1 MKMTDKQSCYR
12 YANGNRTHKNQQKYY
27 NVGKYFILDKFIQ
40 KKKDNNNNRAY
51 DPIK

>member
-1 MKMTDKQSCYR
+1 MADKQSCYR
-12 YANGNRTHKNQQKYY
+12 YANGNRTGKDEQKDH
-27 NVGKYFILDKFIQ
+27 NIGKYFILNEFIQ